1 MTFWGLFRRYARR
14 ERAGLFLSTA
24 LVLLRVVPDVLQPW
38 PVKALVDSAIMHHPL
53 PAGFKWM
60 PQLPGAGT
68 FVGLSAWLS
77 GAALLLFLASALAR
91 MAQRY
96 VQAGT
101 GARMSYALSADVF
114 ERVQRLS
121 IGYHGRRATGDLV
134 RRLTVDILCLRD
146 LLVSVLLVIL
156 DSVAALALMFVLMWQ
171 LDRLLAV
178 LVVVVALPLGLVL
191 KLFAGRMIE
200 RDFRQQQ
207 MEGQVMA
214 YAEQS
219 LGALPLIQA
228 FNREQHEE
236 RRFRSLSVSAIAVAV
251 RATALHATLGLAT
264 GGMLGIG
271 TALIFIVGGL
281 AVLHGQL
288 TLGGLI
294 VFITYL
300 YSFQSPLEQL
310 APVTSTATTAAGSAR
325 RVIQVLEE
333 EPDVRDAPHAQAPV
347 GRAAG
352 EVRLEGVTFGYEP
365 GRPVLEGV
373 SVGADPGEAVALVGH
388 TGAGKSTLVSLI
400 PRFFDPWSG
409 RVTVDRHDVRDLTL
423 ASVRAQISVVLQE
436 PFLLPLS
443 VAENIAY
450 GRPGASP
457 REVVAAAV
465 AAQADEF
472 IRALPD
478 GYETVIDERGAS
490 LSGGE
495 RQRLA
500 IARALLKDAPILI
513 LDEPTSALD
522 SETEASLLQALERL
536 IEGRTTFVI
545 AHRLSTVRRCNRI
558 VVLDHGRIAEIGSH
572 NELANAGGIYQRVHL
587 LQMGFD
593 TNHPL
598 DDTNHPPAERKQ
610 SPATFP
616 RQRASG
622 WRMRWIWRRV
632 GRERRPTT

>member
-1 MTFWGLFRRYARR
+1 MFVGA
-14 ERAGLFLSTA
+14 
-24 LVLLRVVPDVLQPW
+24 LRVHDGV
-38 PVKALVDSAIMHHPL
+38 
-53 PAGFKWM
+53 
-60 PQLPGAGT
+60 
-68 FVGLSAWLS
+68 
-77 GAALLLFLASALAR
+77 
-91 MAQRY
+91 
-96 VQAGT
+96 
-101 GARMSYALSADVF
+101 
-114 ERVQRLS
+114 LS
-121 IGYHGRRATGDLV
+121 IGS
-134 RRLTVDILCLRD
+134 
-146 LLVSVLLVIL
+146 LLV
-156 DSVAALALMFVLMWQ
+156 F
-171 LDRLLAV
+171 
-178 LVVVVALPLGLVL
+178 
-191 KLFAGRMIE
+191 FTYGRMVQ
-200 RDFRQQQ
+200 RQ
-207 MEGQVMA
+207 VA
-214 YAEQS
+214 D
-219 LGALPLIQA
+219 LIVSYG
-228 FNREQHEE
+228 
-236 RRFRSLSVSAIAVAV
+236 RFKEAVASAD
-251 RATALHATLGLAT
+251 R
-264 GGMLGIG
+264 
-271 TALIFIVGGL
+271 
-281 AVLHGQL
+281 VL
-288 TLGGLI
+288 
-294 VFITYL
+294 
-300 YSFQSPLEQL
+300 E
-310 APVTSTATTAAGSAR
+310 
-325 RVIQVLEE
+325 VLEE